1 MSNKNNNR
9 KTFIIYKFLIKKYG
23 KSNNYIKNKK

>member
-23 KSNNYIKNKK
+23 KSNNYKITK